1 MEFEDKVVV
10 VTGASSGIGRA
21 AAELFGQQKA
31 RVVIHYHRN
40 QAGAQDAA
48 ATVEGSGGKALLVQA
63 DVSNP
68 GGVEQLSRQVR
79 EAFGPVDVL
88 VNNAGSLLQRC
99 EITRMSEELF
109 DAVLDLNLKSVFLV
123 TQAFLED
130 MIARRQG
137 AIVNVGS
144 IAGRHGGGL
153 GAGVYA
159 SAKAAVMCLTKA
171 MARELAPHGIR
182 VNGVSPGIILTPF
195 HDRYTSPELMEKIL
209 AGVPLARGGRSE
221 EVAECILFLASQRAS
236 YLVGENIE
244 INGGL
249 LMD

>member
-1 MEFEDKVVV
+1 MEFQDKVVV

-21 AAELFGQQKA
+21 TAELFGRHKA
-31 RVVIHYHRN
+31 RVIVHYN
-40 QAGAQDAA
+40 ANPSGAQAA
-48 ATVEGSGGKALLVQA
+48 AANIEDSGGKALPVQA
-63 DVSNP
+63 DVSSSP
-68 GGVEQLSRQVR
+68 GVEQLSRQVR

-88 VNNAGSLLQRC
+88 VNNAGTLVQRC

-109 DAVLDLNLKSVFLV
+109 DAVTDLNFKSVFLV
-123 TQAFLED
+123 TRAFLGD
-130 MIARRQG
+130 MISRRRG

-144 IAGRHGGGL
+144 IAGRHGGGP

-182 VNGVSPGIILTPF
+182 VNGVRPGIILTPY
-195 HDRYTSPELMEKIL
+195 HERYTTPELMEKLL
-209 AGVPLARGGRSE
+209 AGIPLARGGRAE
-221 EVAECILFLASQRAS
+221 EVAECILFLASERAS
-236 YLVGENIE
+236 YLIGENIE